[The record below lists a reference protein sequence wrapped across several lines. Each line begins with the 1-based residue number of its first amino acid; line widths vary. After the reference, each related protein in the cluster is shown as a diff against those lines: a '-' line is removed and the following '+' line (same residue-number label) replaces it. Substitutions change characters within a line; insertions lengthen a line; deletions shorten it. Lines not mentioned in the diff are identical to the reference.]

1 MTKEKDIELNFLIY
15 QLLSYVED
23 EYSLQKYDCKDIS
36 QKQVLKDILNQL
48 NKIRIII
55 ERNQPRSEE
64 C

>member
-36 QKQVLKDILNQL
+36 KKQVLKDILNQL